1 MKFIDLVLYAH
12 TKMKFELV
20 YPNGNPIQTSK
31 IDAGS
36 LNLLLSTGEVL
47 RFPLEVED
55 NLLKLN
61 ELEVTWEAAP
71 TDNYEVTVSS
81 GGVEKV
87 LATGSLL
94 TISDETQDFTFR
106 LELEHFPFF

>member
-36 LNLLLSTGEVL
+36 LNLLLSTG
-47 RFPLEVED
+47 
-55 NLLKLN
+55 
-61 ELEVTWEAAP
+61 
-71 TDNYEVTVSS
+71 
-81 GGVEKV
+81 KV
-87 LATGSLL
+87 
-94 TISDETQDFTFR
+94 F
-106 LELEHFPFF
+106 